1 MPLLVL
7 QRALARCE
15 MRQEK
20 LRALLRPHP
29 SARLP
34 RAAQRTRFCAL
45 LLEGVRTH
53 AREQEGANEKR
64 LSAAICLSAAISD
77 KTAGKFRRQYSNNK
91 GEGGEGENGGQLS
104 SGARCALRRRRRI
117 RYPSGL
123 EQIAPHSP
131 TVDDLACGFRSAL
144 RRSTARCNTARYV
157 AKRRQRWAAHLHA
170 LPIIRGL
177 TGVGVQ
183 RQQRWVSHGSHRYT
197 ELHGTRSEPQQ
208 GRAVRW
214 SLRLA
219 VLMLRPCSVSSLCLG
234 CIASGS
240 ICARMHVT
248 IDLEGALTSCSVCV
262 LDTRST
268 RTSGAWAYR

>member
-91 GEGGEGENGGQLS
+91 GEGGGGGEW
-104 SGARCALRRRRRI
+104 GAAVERRNAREKRALGDDRDHHVPHFQPRI
-117 RYPSGL
+117 GAGVWHIPSHAHTS
-123 EQIAPHSP
+123 APR
-131 TVDDLACGFRSAL
+131 TREVFE
-144 RRSTARCNTARYV
+144 
-157 AKRRQRWAAHLHA
+157 W
-170 LPIIRGL
+170 I
-177 TGVGVQ
+177 
-183 RQQRWVSHGSHRYT
+183 VS
-197 ELHGTRSEPQQ
+197 
-208 GRAVRW
+208 W
-214 SLRLA
+214 
-219 VLMLRPCSVSSLCLG
+219 
-234 CIASGS
+234 
-240 ICARMHVT
+240 
-248 IDLEGALTSCSVCV
+248 
-262 LDTRST
+262 
-268 RTSGAWAYR
+268 